1 MKDRK
6 KMIEDTDEDIEKLFK
21 KDVTIDL
28 IKDSLK
34 DIGLL
39 RMNAIRSL
47 IYNNLVDEEII
58 AKLKDIAINGTKFKF
73 FCYTESDFAT
83 VALHILG
90 YKEIP
95 LTEWGEKI
103 LKAKDDVFTKW
114 D

>member
-47 IYNNLVDEEII
+47 IY
-58 AKLKDIAINGTKFKF
+58 
-73 FCYTESDFAT
+73 
-83 VALHILG
+83 
-90 YKEIP
+90 
-95 LTEWGEKI
+95 KI
-103 LKAKDDVFTKW
+103 
-114 D
+114 

>member
-1 MKDRK
+1 MNLKNTK
-6 KMIEDTDEDIEKLFK
+6 SNINKLIKKLFE
-21 KDVTIDL
+21 KDVTIDF
-28 IKDSLK
+28 IKDALK

-47 IYNNLVDEEII
+47 IYNNIVDEEII
-58 AKLKDIAINGTKFKF
+58 AKLKDIAINKTKFKF

-90 YKEIP
+90 HKEIP
-95 LTEWGEKI
+95 LTEVGKQ
-103 LKAKDDVFTKW
+103 LFKDKDYVFTKW

>member
-47 IYNNLVDEEII
+47 IYNNL
-58 AKLKDIAINGTKFKF
+58 F
-73 FCYTESDFAT
+73 
-83 VALHILG
+83 
-90 YKEIP
+90 P
-95 LTEWGEKI
+95 LLTI
-103 LKAKDDVFTKW
+103 QIYRIHNLYIY
-114 D
+114 